1 MDATGR
7 YVPHI
12 TDVVSRFEKIR
23 FAYLFGSILESDRFR
38 DIDVAVYLPA
48 EMDSY
53 QRIKYGMKV
62 ARQIEKA
69 LDYAKEVDVR
79 VVNDAPVEFQYE
91 VVKTGKVVFSR
102 DDKGR
107 IRFEAQVLS
116 AYMNYRETSGW
127 LKRELLEADG
137 IPK

>member
-1 MDATGR
+1 MDTTKGYA
-7 YVPHI
+7 PHV
-12 TDVVSRFEKIR
+12 TEVVSRFEKIR
-23 FAYLFGSILESDRFR
+23 FAYLFGSILESSQFR
-38 DIDVAVYLPA
+38 DIDVALYLPA

-53 QRIKYGMKV
+53 RRIKYGMKV
-62 ARQIEKA
+62 ARETEKA

-79 VVNDAPVEFQYE
+79 VINDAPVEFQYE

-116 AYMNYRETSGW
+116 SYMDYRETAGW
-127 LKRELLEADG
+127 LKRELLEA
-137 IPK
+137 